1 MYKNFKLTEEEKKHI
16 MEQHKMHGYKK
27 PLNEDQ
33 TGSLK
38 GKTFDQYEQGALEE
52 RNFKINISNTQAVL
66 NNPLPANIITV
77 IKDVKSGGYTIIKG
91 GTIEGYD
98 TYKGGGKVLFTG
110 PHDDCDVQLDK
121 IIGYDSL
128 RGGYAKKK
136 MQEQGVPTSIPYP
149 TGSGPKPKPSKT
161 PAVATNAAEKPAVPA
176 NKVDAKNSQYND
188 STKHTQIDPTDPNF
202 GKNIKQSDKLIGKK
216 ATLYAN
222 PEDAV
227 MAYQAGKSNPQSPG
241 SIIVQ
246 VNSIDYSDNN
256 TLQIRI
262 TPDSAKTNYSTTN
275 QVEIIVF
282 NRVKGTFTI
291 VGDTKVYYSESIKN
305 ILINDYFSTELASNN
320 KAQQSNMSEEIDTD
334 DEEMELSKLYGDED
348 EDLYDLDSDMK
359 TGQFSSEF
367 SDPDEWED
375 LHDFSVARNNIPK
388 KKMVDMGRSGPK
400 DIDYDRAQH
409 FYNKIPGKYDPR
421 PEPNKPTSDYYLRT
435 YGTPDPDMES
445 ETLADKKK
453 NAPINFP
460 KYTDKD
466 RRNPENMLSW
476 EEKKKLMAQREE
488 KRIEREKRAR
498 FPLMRGWGRRGGM
511 NESIQLTESE
521 LVALIKK
528 IVNEQDASEVCF
540 KFDYVAMVAKKNGLK
555 VIEDELTTNF
565 KRTDYNYDNAYR
577 NAELGLGG
585 DEWHL
590 KNKMKPF
597 VITDKKGDLKLD
609 LFETDPYV
617 SIYFET
623 PEAETYLSK
632 LGETLKS
639 KGFRIEMDN
648 FYLKIFVDDSNYRG
662 ELLCGD
668 YEHVFIRI
676 RVFLHLIQ
684 LVGPNIYDKL
694 PYLKSN
700 G

>member
-1 MYKNFKLTEEEKKHI
+1 MYKNFKLTEEEKKQI

-27 PLNEDQ
+27 PLKEDASMGGAPEEDMSTDGGQNYCGWEYQSKLGFDFNNDGGGDISSWWDKEVNGFSLHGVNDTDGVYFSLSIAREYTDKRPVPKNVIDSITSIVTSMGGKYSGMSARGTSTIFEFPNGKKSKNCKAYFDSCAKVVQYLKGVKMGKSLNEDQ

-136 MQEQGVPTSIPYP
+136 MQEQGEPTTIPYP
-149 TGSGPKPKPSKT
+149 TMAMKPKPKPGKT
-161 PAVATNAAEKPAVPA
+161 PAPAVATNAAEKPAVPA
-176 NKVDAKNSQYND
+176 NKVDAKNSLYND

-334 DEEMELSKLYGDED
+334 DEEAELSRLYNDED

-388 KKMVDMGRSGPK
+388 EKMVDMGRSGPK
-400 DIDYDRAQH
+400 DIEYDRAQH
-409 FYNKIPGKYDPR
+409 FYNKIPGMYDPR
-421 PEPNKPTSDYYLRT
+421 PEPKEPTSDYYLRT

-488 KRIEREKRAR
+488 REFKSRMRKRMKWEMAMSRELENKRR
-498 FPLMRGWGRRGGM
+498 GM

-521 LVALIKK
+521 LVTLIKK
-528 IVNEQDASEVCF
+528 IVN
-540 KFDYVAMVAKKNGLK
+540 KAK
-555 VIEDELTTNF
+555 
-565 KRTDYNYDNAYR
+565 
-577 NAELGLGG
+577 
-585 DEWHL
+585 
-590 KNKMKPF
+590 
-597 VITDKKGDLKLD
+597 
-609 LFETDPYV
+609 
-617 SIYFET
+617 
-623 PEAETYLSK
+623 
-632 LGETLKS
+632 
-639 KGFRIEMDN
+639 
-648 FYLKIFVDDSNYRG
+648 
-662 ELLCGD
+662 
-668 YEHVFIRI
+668 
-676 RVFLHLIQ
+676 
-684 LVGPNIYDKL
+684 
-694 PYLKSN
+694 
-700 G
+700 